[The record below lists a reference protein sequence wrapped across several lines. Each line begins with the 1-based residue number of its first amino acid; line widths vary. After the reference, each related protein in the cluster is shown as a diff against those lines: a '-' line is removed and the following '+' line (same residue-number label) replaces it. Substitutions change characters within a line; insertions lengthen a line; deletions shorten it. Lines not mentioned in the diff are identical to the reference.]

1 MAENNDKANQ
11 AAAGKK
17 MPWKTALVLVAVL
30 LVEGL
35 AVSALF
41 WFAGKPAEVRADGST
56 ADQTALL
63 QQPIEVLVV
72 EDRFQNTR
80 TGRTYLYDTQVFIIL
95 ARQHEQSVA
104 AAMESMKAQ
113 INSDIATIFR
123 RAEPAHLLEPEL
135 ATLRRQISA
144 ALTRH
149 LGHDEE
155 GEPIVQEVLIPK
167 CMQYRA
173 DL

>member
-1 MAENNDKANQ
+1 MAEQNDKEKQ
-11 AAAGKK
+11 GGAAKK
-17 MPWKTALVLVAVL
+17 LPWKTVLVLVAVL

-56 ADQTALL
+56 ADQTAVLK
-63 QQPIEVLVV
+63 QPVEVLVV

-80 TGRTYLYDTQVFIIL
+80 TGRPYLYDTQVYVIL
-95 ARQHEQSVA
+95 ARQHEQAVA
-104 AAMESMKAQ
+104 ASLESMKAQ
-113 INSDIATIFR
+113 IHSDVATIFR
-123 RAEPAHLLEPEL
+123 RAEPSHLLEPEL
-135 ATLRRQISA
+135 ATLRRQIQA

-149 LGHDEE
+149 IGHDDE